1 MSEEHDFSGVMM
13 NALGKY
19 ASYQDL
25 GRLEYGRLL
34 GAKPCARARD
44 PARLRQH
51 LKSPQRPVARPLISD
66 IWLPRQ
72 PIYVRHGGLRFAP
85 FTAIRPLTSSL
96 RP

>member
-51 LKSPQRPVARPLISD
+51 LKSPQRPDRPTADLRYLVAAAT
-66 IWLPRQ
+66 
-72 PIYVRHGGLRFAP
+72 IYARHGGLRFAP